1 MTPRAGLHTGV
12 GGETEIEAQRR
23 LIRPML
29 APTDPADAM
38 TAYYA
43 LYHAPERTR
52 LFLRRGP
59 GDRVN
64 GFVGVCQTGRD
75 LFVPLVVLRSSS
87 GEVGDLLRE
96 ALVPG
101 RPYEL
106 VVPEEL
112 YAAMSRLVETE
123 RWQLYR
129 VYTLEASAYRPVL
142 NAMVRPGQ
150 RPFRYEI
157 RVRDQIAAA
166 AGLNWHSDQMADM
179 YVEVVAESRGRG
191 WGKAVGS
198 ACIRDALSARLLPL
212 YTVADDNVAS
222 QRLAE
227 SLGFRDSGVCE
238 YSCVGT
244 LSQAS

>member
-1 MTPRAGLHTGV
+1 MTPRTSWQTGA
-12 GGETEIEAQRR
+12 GGETAIEAQRR

-29 APTDPADAM
+29 VPTDPADAM

-43 LYHAPERTR
+43 LHHAPQRTK
-52 LFLRRGP
+52 LFLHRGP
-59 GDRVN
+59 RERVD

-75 LFVPLVVLRSSS
+75 LFVPLVVLRSSLADVDS
-87 GEVGDLLRE
+87 LLRE
-96 ALVPG
+96 ALVLG

-106 VVPEEL
+106 VVPEDL
-112 YAAMSRLVETE
+112 YDTVSRSIVTE

-129 VYTLEASAYRPVL
+129 VYALEASAYRPVL
-142 NAMVRPGQ
+142 NAMVQPGR

-157 RVRDQIAAA
+157 RIQDQVVAA
-166 AGLNWHSDQMADM
+166 AGLNWHSEQMADM

-198 ACIRDALSARLLPL
+198 ACIQDVLSARLLPL
-212 YTVADDNVAS
+212 YTVADDNVVS

-227 SLGFRDSGVCE
+227 SLGFRDSGVREC
-238 YSCVGT
+238 SCVGT
-244 LSQAS
+244 LSQAT

>member
-1 MTPRAGLHTGV
+1 M
-12 GGETEIEAQRR
+12 IEAQRR
-23 LIRPML
+23 LVRPML

-38 TAYYA
+38 TAYFA
-43 LYHAPERTR
+43 LKHSPQRTK
-52 LFLRRGP
+52 LFLHRGP
-59 GDRVN
+59 GERVD
-64 GFVGVCQTGRD
+64 GFVGVCRTGRN
-75 LFVPLVVLRSSS
+75 LFVPLVVLRSSP
-87 GEVGDLLRE
+87 GNVDDLLRE

-112 YAAMSRLVETE
+112 YVTVARSIKTD

-129 VYTLEASAYRPVL
+129 VYVLEASAYRPVL
-142 NAMVRPGQ
+142 NAMVQPGQ

-157 RVRDQIAAA
+157 RIRDQVVAA

-179 YVEVVAESRGRG
+179 YVEVASESQGRG

-198 ACIRDALSARLLPL
+198 ACVRDALSARLLPL

-244 LSQAS
+244 LGPAN